1 MFEVYDYTI
10 CTISKEVE
18 NEKRFFNHAS
28 DIGVSIEKPRVNY
41 LREKS
46 MSTSDIRDVKYS
58 LL

>member
-18 NEKRFFNHAS
+18 NEKRFFNHAF